1 MPVLLIV
8 SVLLQFFC
16 LVHMVRTGRPHWWL
30 WVIVIGSYLGVAVY
44 IFTQVLPELGNDP
57 TSRRLVRNVR
67 DRIDPERQ
75 RRHIAQQ
82 LDIADTVE
90 NRRRLAEESL
100 RLGDHA
106 NAAELYQSV
115 LKGIYATDPA
125 FLLGLAKSQAGMHQ
139 YAAARDTLDTLI
151 AANPQFRS
159 DDGHFLYARCLE
171 ELGEHQ
177 RALEEYEVLA
187 SSYPGEEPRLRYG
200 LLLQQLQRP
209 ADARRVFEDMLKRAR
224 AAPKYYRRK
233 EQAFLDAAQKAL
245 NAQGG
250 GGVSNE

>member
-1 MPVLLIV
+1 MPIFLIV

-30 WVIVIGSYLGVAVY
+30 WVIVMGSYLGVAVY
-44 IFTQVLPELGNDP
+44 VFTQVLPDLRNDP
-57 TSRRLVRNVR
+57 ASRRLVRNVR

-82 LDIADTVE
+82 LDVADTVD

-100 RLGDHA
+100 RLGDYA

-125 FLLGLAKSQAGMHQ
+125 FLLGLAQSQAGLQQ
-139 YAAARDTLDTLI
+139 YAAARDTLDALI
-151 AANPQFRS
+151 KANPQFRS

-177 RALEEYEVLA
+177 RALDEYEVLA

-200 LLLQQLQRP
+200 LLLKQLQRP
-209 ADARRVFEDMLKRAR
+209 GEARRVFEDMLKRAR

-233 EQAFLDAAQKAL
+233 EQAFLDAAQRELATL
-245 NAQGG
+245 PH
-250 GGVSNE
+250 

>member
-16 LVHMVRTGRPHWWL
+16 LVHMVRSGRPHWWL

-44 IFTQVLPELGNDP
+44 VFTQVLPDLRNDP
-57 TSRRLVRNVR
+57 ASRRLVRNVR
-67 DRIDPERQ
+67 DRLDPERQ

-82 LDIADTVE
+82 LDVADTVD

-100 RLGDHA
+100 RLGDYA
-106 NAAELYQSV
+106 NAAELYLSV

-125 FLLGLAKSQAGMHQ
+125 FLLGLAQSQAGQQQ

-151 AANPQFRS
+151 RANPQFRS

-177 RALEEYEVLA
+177 RALDEYAVLA

-209 ADARRVFEDMLKRAR
+209 GEARRVFEDMLKRGR

-233 EQAFLDAAQKAL
+233 EQAFLDAAQRELATL
-245 NAQGG
+245 PP
-250 GGVSNE
+250 